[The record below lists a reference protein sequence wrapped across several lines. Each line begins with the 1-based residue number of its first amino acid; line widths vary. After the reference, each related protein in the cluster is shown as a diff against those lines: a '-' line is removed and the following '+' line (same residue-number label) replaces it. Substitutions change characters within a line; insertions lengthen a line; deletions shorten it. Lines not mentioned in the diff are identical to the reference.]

1 MSSNFV
7 LSIHTMPAEIIYL
20 NLSNVNYLKH
30 QKYAHLIK
38 ILLFFIVIALHVG
51 LAIILLSTAKIEPSK
66 QPVFMEVQMLSIPA
80 TATQL
85 MAKAVLP
92 IKKEPV
98 TPTSIIKKLPPAL
111 IKKPAIIIPAEPKL
125 SSQVATE
132 SVPVEKSESLSISNS
147 QETKT
152 GSPSAEPI
160 AKNTGPSSQE
170 HEADKKTVISGI
182 MPLVKVNPI
191 YPNRAVSHGIEGWV
205 RLEFTIQIDGSVA
218 DVVVVKSMPEAVF
231 DDAAIAAIEQ
241 WQFKPKMV
249 NGIAVP
255 QRAGQQLQFK
265 LDR

>member
-1 MSSNFV
+1 
-7 LSIHTMPAEIIYL
+7 MPAEIIYF

-30 QKYAHLIK
+30 QKYARLIK
-38 ILLFFIVIALHVG
+38 ILLFLMVIALHVG